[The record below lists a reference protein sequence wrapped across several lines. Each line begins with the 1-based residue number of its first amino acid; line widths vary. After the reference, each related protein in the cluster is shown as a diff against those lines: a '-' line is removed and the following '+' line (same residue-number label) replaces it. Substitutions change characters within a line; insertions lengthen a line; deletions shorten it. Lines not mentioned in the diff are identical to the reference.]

1 MSFVLSGTEW
11 KDSYNDLSDSDSE
24 ELKEKV
30 LAGVRTA
37 RRSLGNLLGFLFIIL
52 FSHKFT
58 IFQVFDV
65 KNRWGTSYGKL
76 A

>member
-37 RRSLGNLLGFLFIIL
+37 RRFIGKSTRLSIYLFI
-52 FSHKFT
+52 FP
-58 IFQVFDV
+58 
-65 KNRWGTSYGKL
+65 
-76 A
+76 